1 MNIAVEMKHTVVF
14 LFKVNG
20 KNFRRNEA
28 SARFYKTADNADN
41 TVFIRIGDSVP
52 CMNRRRKKSDRNEY
66 SDQT

>member
-1 MNIAVEMKHTVVF
+1 MNIAVKMKHTVVF

-41 TVFIRIGDSVP
+41 TVFIRIGDSAP
-52 CMNRRRKKSDRNEY
+52 CMN
-66 SDQT
+66 